1 MAAQVRA
8 GVGGR
13 YAVRLAAG
21 VYTVSLSPST
31 PIGFGLR
38 PRRVRVLPSRDR
50 RLDFSID
57 TGIR

>member
-1 MAAQVRA
+1 
-8 GVGGR
+8 VGGR

-21 VYTVSLSPST
+21 VYSVSLSPSP

-38 PRRVRVLPSRDR
+38 PQLVRVFPGRDR